1 MDPLPAATPA
11 PVINTLLRQGRAW
24 YEKYRQQRERAEYRV
39 VSDLGM
45 PEIVSARGAAM
56 PH

>member
-1 MDPLPAATPA
+1 MPHIMHPPA